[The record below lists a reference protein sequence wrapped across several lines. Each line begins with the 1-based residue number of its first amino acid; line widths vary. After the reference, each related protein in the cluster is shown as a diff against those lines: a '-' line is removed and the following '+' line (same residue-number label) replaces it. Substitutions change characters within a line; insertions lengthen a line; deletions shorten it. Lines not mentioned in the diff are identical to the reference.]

1 MEVRL
6 RAFRAAMAGAVA
18 AAVTVAAG
26 CGGGAETATP
36 RTRLLQVGL
45 VYDIGGRGDRS
56 YNDAAAAGVDE
67 AKRNLTGLRVREV
80 EAAPGEPA
88 ARKVERVRAL
98 AEAGYDPIIAVGYS
112 YAPALARIAPRF
124 PRTRFA
130 IVDEPTV
137 SGPNITNLLF
147 ASEQGSFLMGA
158 VAAMKSR
165 TGDVGFVGGNRSPL
179 VRKFEV
185 GYVQGVKHVKPRAR
199 IRIAYLADPH
209 DLSGFDRPDKAR
221 KTARRMYRA
230 GADVVYQVA
239 GASGAGVFRAAD
251 QAGAWAIGVDYDQ
264 AKSAD
269 PAVRHVILTS
279 MIKRID
285 VAVYDYLACVVD
297 HTVTSGRVV
306 YDLKRGGVDYS
317 LTGGHI
323 ADLHPRLERLKQE
336 IIHGRLKV
344 SPG

>member
-1 MEVRL
+1 MEIRL
-6 RAFRAAMAGAVA
+6 RAFRAVMAGVVAVA
-18 AAVTVAAG
+18 VTAVAG
-26 CGGGAETATP
+26 CGGGVETASPSTGP
-36 RTRLLQVGL
+36 LRVGL
-45 VYDIGGRGDRS
+45 VYDIGGRGDKS

-67 AKRNLTGLRVREV
+67 AKRNLSGMRVREV

-112 YAPALARIAPRF
+112 YAPALASIAPKF

-137 SGPNITNLLF
+137 AGPNITNLLF

-158 VAAMKSR
+158 AAAMKSR

-185 GYVQGVKHVKPRAR
+185 GYVQGVKHVNPRAR
-199 IRIAYLADPH
+199 IRIAYLTGPH
-209 DLSGFDRPDKAR
+209 DLSGFERPDKAR
-221 KTARRMYRA
+221 QAARRMYRA

-239 GASGAGVFRAAD
+239 GASGAGVFRAAKK
-251 QAGAWAIGVDYDQ
+251 AGARAIGVDYDQ

-269 PAVRHVILTS
+269 PAVRDVILTS

-285 VAVYDYLACVVD
+285 VAVYDYLADVAD

-306 YDLKRGGVDYS
+306 YDLKLGGVDYT

-323 ADLHPRLERLKQE
+323 TDIQPRLEQLKQE
-336 IIHGRLKV
+336 IIHGRVKV

>member
-6 RAFRAAMAGAVA
+6 RAFRAVMAGAVA
-18 AAVTVAAG
+18 AAVTAVAG
-26 CGGGAETATP
+26 CGGEVSTATP
-36 RTRLLQVGL
+36 RTRPLQVGL
-45 VYDIGGRGDRS
+45 VYDIGGRGDQS

-67 AKRNLTGLRVREV
+67 AKRNLKGMRVREV

-88 ARKVERVRAL
+88 TRKVERVRAL
-98 AEAGYDPIIAVGYS
+98 AAAGYDPIIAVGYS

-137 SGPNITNLLF
+137 KGPNITNLLF

-158 VAAMKSR
+158 AAAMKSR
-165 TGDVGFVGGNRSPL
+165 TGDVGFVGGNPSPL

-185 GYVQGVKHVKPRAR
+185 GYVQGVKHVNPRVR
-199 IRIAYLADPH
+199 IRIAYLTGPH
-209 DLSGFDRPDKAR
+209 DLNGFYRPDKAE
-221 KTARRMYRA
+221 KVARRMYRA

-239 GASGAGVFRAAD
+239 GASGAGVFRAAND
-251 QAGAWAIGVDYDQ
+251 AGAWAIGVDYDQ

-269 PAVRHVILTS
+269 PAVRHVIMTS

-285 VAVYDYLACVVD
+285 VAVYDYLAGVAD
-297 HTVTSGRVV
+297 HTVTSGPVV
-306 YDLKRGGVDYS
+306 YDLRRGGVDYS

-323 ADLHPRLERLKQE
+323 DDIQPRLELLKQE
-336 IIHGRLKV
+336 IIHGRVKV

>member
-1 MEVRL
+1 MRP
-6 RAFRAAMAGAVA
+6 FRAVMAGAVA
-18 AAVTVAAG
+18 VAVTAVAG
-26 CGGGAETATP
+26 CGGEASTATP
-36 RTRLLQVGL
+36 RTRPLQVGL
-45 VYDIGGRGDRS
+45 VYDIGGRGDQS

-67 AKRNLTGLRVREV
+67 AKRNLRGMRVREV
-80 EAAPGEPA
+80 EAAPHEPA
-88 ARKVERVRAL
+88 ARKMERVRAL

-124 PRTRFA
+124 PKTRFA

-147 ASEQGSFLMGA
+147 ASDEGSFLMGA
-158 VAAMKSR
+158 AAAMKSR

-185 GYVQGVKHVKPRAR
+185 GYVQGVKHVNPRVR
-199 IRIAYLADPH
+199 IRIAYLTGPH
-209 DLSGFDRPDKAR
+209 DLSGFARPDKAQ
-221 KTARRMYRA
+221 KAARRMYRA
-230 GADVVYQVA
+230 GADVVYQVS
-239 GASGAGVFRAAD
+239 GASGAGVFRAAK

-269 PAVRHVILTS
+269 PDVRDVIMTS

-285 VAVYDYLACVVD
+285 VAVYDYLASVAD
-297 HTVTSGRVV
+297 HTVTSGPVV
-306 YDLKRGGVDYS
+306 YDLRRGGVDYS

-323 ADLHPRLERLKQE
+323 DGIQPRLEQIKQE
-336 IIHGRLKV
+336 IIHGRVRV

>member
-6 RAFRAAMAGAVA
+6 RAFRAAMAGVVAVA
-18 AAVTVAAG
+18 VTAAAG
-26 CGGGAETATP
+26 CGGGVETASSQTGSL
-36 RTRLLQVGL
+36 RVGL
-45 VYDIGGRGDRS
+45 VYDIGGRGDKS

-67 AKRNLTGLRVREV
+67 AKRNMTGLRVREV
-80 EAAPGEPA
+80 EAAPGEPVV
-88 ARKVERVRAL
+88 RKVERVRAL

-112 YAPALARIAPRF
+112 YAPALARIAPKF
-124 PRTRFA
+124 PKTRFA

-147 ASEQGSFLMGA
+147 ASEQGSFLIGA
-158 VAAMKSR
+158 AAAMKSR
-165 TGDVGFVGGNRSPL
+165 TGDVGLVGGNRSPL

-185 GYVQGVKHVKPRAR
+185 GYVQGVKHVNPRAR
-199 IRIAYLADPH
+199 IRIAYLAGPH
-209 DLSGFDRPDKAR
+209 DLSGFERPDKAQ
-221 KTARRMYRA
+221 KAARCMYRA

-239 GASGAGVFRAAD
+239 GASGAGVFRAAKN
-251 QAGAWAIGVDYDQ
+251 AGAWAIGVDYDQ

-285 VAVYDYLACVVD
+285 VAVYDYLADVAD
-297 HTVTSGRVV
+297 HTVRSGRVV
-306 YDLKRGGVDYS
+306 YDLKLGGVDYT

-323 ADLHPRLERLKQE
+323 TDIQPRLEQLKQE
-336 IIHGRLKV
+336 IIHGRVKV

>member
-6 RAFRAAMAGAVA
+6 RAFRAVMAGAVA

-26 CGGGAETATP
+26 CGDGAETTTP
-36 RTRLLQVGL
+36 RSRPLQVGL

-80 EAAPGEPA
+80 EAAQGEPA
-88 ARKVERVRAL
+88 GRKVERVRAL

-112 YAPALARIAPRF
+112 YAPALASIAPRF

-158 VAAMKSR
+158 AAAMRSR

-199 IRIAYLADPH
+199 IRIAYLADPL
-209 DLSGFDRPDKAR
+209 DLSGFDRPDKAFT
-221 KTARRMYRA
+221 TARRMYRA

-251 QAGAWAIGVDYDQ
+251 QADAWAIGVDYDQ

-285 VAVYDYLACVVD
+285 VAVYDYLAGVAD
-297 HTVTSGRVV
+297 HTVTSGRIV

-323 ADLHPRLERLKQE
+323 ADLHPRLERLKQK

>member
-1 MEVRL
+1 MRT
-6 RAFRAAMAGAVA
+6 FRALIAGAVA
-18 AAVTVAAG
+18 AAVTVVAG
-26 CGGGAETATP
+26 CGGVVSTTSH
-36 RTRLLQVGL
+36 RTRPLQVGL
-45 VYDIGGRGDRS
+45 MYDIGGRGDQS

-88 ARKVERVRAL
+88 GRKVERVRAL
-98 AEAGYDPIIAVGYS
+98 AEAGYDPVIAVGYS

-124 PRTRFA
+124 PKTRFA

-147 ASEQGSFLMGA
+147 ASEEGSFLMGA
-158 VAAMKSR
+158 VAAMKSK

-199 IRIAYLADPH
+199 IRIAYLTAPQ

-221 KTARRMYRA
+221 KAAQRMYRA

-251 QAGAWAIGVDYDQ
+251 EAGVWAIGVDYDQ

-285 VAVYDYLACVVD
+285 VAVYDYLASVAD
-297 HTVTSGRVV
+297 HTVTSGPVV
-306 YDLKRGGVDYS
+306 YDLRRGGVDYS

-323 ADLHPRLERLKQE
+323 TDIQPCLEQLKQE
-336 IIHGRLKV
+336 IIHGRVKV